1 MNKSALKKIFDE
13 FNEGKDFFKD
23 IKEFID
29 RGQNKILQTQ
39 VVENF
44 SMEDNWIDV
53 ISRLLFSVEEIV
65 KNPHRFI
72 TDKDLLLNVERARK
86 ITGKT
91 IRHLSSH
98 TNYIRSV
105 NEKGEIIPSKVMT
118 KRMKEELAIY
128 ENRFVYSLIL
138 RLISFL
144 EHRYFAIKEQ
154 IDTHET
160 TSLAMSSQIPLSNGN
175 RLEYDLNLK
184 VIMSLENKEQKE
196 NNKKKLD
203 RIELIR
209 KRVHALRGTPF
220 FKVLSQTKPINP
232 PIMKTNIINLN
243 KDYNNCY
250 KLWVFISS
258 YTAVGYSVEILE
270 KDLPMDSD
278 YYDDLTLLIGLS
290 LKTMIDNNAIRKDLY
305 RKGDYKRRKVKKY
318 KELRKTD
325 YKFTLRS
332 KAGFDEE
339 GVVNQYYFDK
349 LKSLIMQKEELKA
362 NQISDVKTIDLSFQK
377 LFRGITK
384 LTNEMYGDILELRQ
398 TPQPKRKMDKIRRK
412 AFEVNRQKEVC
423 KKLQVLSRLKMDDL
437 IRTLKRENTQILK
450 LERLKFQLA
459 ELEAENQ
466 GRNLRKKDISRIN
479 SSLSIKRLRTALRQ
493 AERDEKNRFEKEIA
507 KQRKRLER
515 MKGK

>member
-1 MNKSALKKIFDE
+1 M
-13 FNEGKDFFKD
+13 
-23 IKEFID
+23 
-29 RGQNKILQTQ
+29 
-39 VVENF
+39 
-44 SMEDNWIDV
+44 
-53 ISRLLFSVEEIV
+53 
-65 KNPHRFI
+65 
-72 TDKDLLLNVERARK
+72 
-86 ITGKT
+86 
-91 IRHLSSH
+91 
-98 TNYIRSV
+98 
-105 NEKGEIIPSKVMT
+105 
-118 KRMKEELAIY
+118 
-128 ENRFVYSLIL
+128 
-138 RLISFL
+138 
-144 EHRYFAIKEQ
+144 
-154 IDTHET
+154 
-160 TSLAMSSQIPLSNGN
+160 
-175 RLEYDLNLK
+175 
-184 VIMSLENKEQKE
+184 
-196 NNKKKLD
+196 
-203 RIELIR
+203 
-209 KRVHALRGTPF
+209 
-220 FKVLSQTKPINP
+220 LSQTKPINP

-243 KDYNNCY
+243 KDYNNCH

-270 KDLPMDSD
+270 KDLPIDSD

-423 KKLQVLSRLKMDDL
+423 KKLQVLSLEDGRPYTDIK
-437 IRTLKRENTQILK
+437 KRKYSNIKAGKIE
-450 LERLKFQLA
+450 
-459 ELEAENQ
+459 
-466 GRNLRKKDISRIN
+466 ISACR
-479 SSLSIKRLRTALRQ
+479 A
-493 AERDEKNRFEKEIA
+493 
-507 KQRKRLER
+507 
-515 MKGK
+515 